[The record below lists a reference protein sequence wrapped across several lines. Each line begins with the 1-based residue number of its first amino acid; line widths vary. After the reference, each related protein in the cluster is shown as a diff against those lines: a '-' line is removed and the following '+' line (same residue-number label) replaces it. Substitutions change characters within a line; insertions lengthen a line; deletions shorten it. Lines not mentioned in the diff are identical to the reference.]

1 MDPMSDSTVK
11 VIPLVRIEHSS
22 PEGTTVHEPGPQ
34 AEAFAVSAEE
44 AERLLAHVP
53 PSVKLAGEAA
63 PAKLTPARKPANP
76 QAAAGEK
83 SKRELPL
90 AMRSHADLSA
100 IATTL
105 GIDAAQYPKRGDL
118 AKAITEQQKAAADA
132 PPAGDNPSLVS

>member
-1 MDPMSDSTVK
+1 MSSTVK

-34 AEAFAVSAEE
+34 AEAFAVSTEE

-53 PSVKLAGEAA
+53 PSVKLAGDAA
-63 PAKLTPARKPANP
+63 PAKAPTAAPRKQTAPAPA
-76 QAAAGEK
+76 ASEK
-83 SKRELPL
+83 AKRELPL
-90 AMRSHADLSA
+90 AMRSHADLVV
-100 IATTL
+100 IATPL

-118 AKAITEQQKAAADA
+118 AKAITEKRKAPSDA

>member
-1 MDPMSDSTVK
+1 MSSNTVN
-11 VIPLVRIEHSS
+11 VIPLVRIELSS

-63 PAKLTPARKPANP
+63 PAKLTPARKPATP
-76 QAAAGEK
+76 QPAAGGTQ
-83 SKRELPL
+83 KRELPL
-90 AMRSHADLSA
+90 AMRSHADLVL
-100 IATTL
+100 IATPL

-118 AKAITEQQKAAADA
+118 AKAITDKQKAGSDA
-132 PPAGDNPSLVS
+132 PPAGDNPSLVG